1 VWEESALRCLVIPHS
16 CASALFV
23 KLLKY
28 NETQAFCVF
37 EKKNPSVVPSAGLLV
52 NTKTCMREQLI
63 YIIQIQ
69 SSMNSYGFCAFELHI
84 CNELDL
90 YLYHNGREHS

>member
-1 VWEESALRCLVIPHS
+1 MMPLYPFQMEHDPFYCRS
-16 CASALFV
+16 
-23 KLLKY
+23 
-28 NETQAFCVF
+28 
-37 EKKNPSVVPSAGLLV
+37 NPSVVLSAGLLV

-63 YIIQIQ
+63 YVIQIQ

-90 YLYHNGREHS
+90 YMYLRHNGREHS